1 MATVGNLFVNV
12 GASTRGLETGLKNA
26 QNKVESFAS
35 KATSSLS
42 GMRLQIPG
50 LGGMGV
56 DLGAISDRIKSIT
69 GSFSGF
75 TAITKA
81 AAEQQGK
88 LTAAIK
94 ASEAAS
100 QSLAGAKGARK
111 NIGEARA
118 MLAKSGIDPN
128 TAATA
133 LKTVDTSAMRDKITA
148 TTKAATDARLA
159 LTAAEKAGVTSGAEQ
174 HAAALAKAQ
183 NAVAASTARVKD
195 LQVGLAAAESAG
207 AASGAEQRAAA
218 LAKAQNAL
226 AASTARVKESQVGL
240 AAAEKAGA
248 ASGAEQHAAAVA
260 KAQNALAASAA
271 RVKESQ
277 AGLAAAQSAGAA
289 SGAEQKAAALAK
301 AQNTVAASA
310 ARLKESQVA
319 LAAATKS
326 ASGLNGG
333 YYATLMN
340 DGQATRMA
348 ASANKQL
355 EKSRRDVAKA
365 TQAHSAAEEVLKGV
379 QNSAPV
385 VAGTAAIEAAKKR
398 LIETTKAQKASEE
411 ALNKIQNSAPSIG
424 GAKAI
429 EAAKKRLIETTKAQ
443 KASEEVLKGVQN
455 SAPVIAG
462 VNAIE
467 AAKKRLVDA
476 TMAQQ
481 SSEEALKAIQSA
493 APVLVGV
500 KAIEGAKKR
509 LVDATLA
516 QKKAEEALGAARV
529 SNQAKE
535 EMRSKLNAKGI
546 DLSKGQGALK
556 LQDLSPFQQA
566 AAAAKAEVVSLEGS
580 LAKSGSGMAK
590 FAAYAGAAVTPV
602 LAVAAALGAALAA
615 AMAFTMGQA
624 KQMDALQ
631 DAAVAAGTNVETMQR
646 LSATYNELGAASGAS
661 EMASQKLAMKLE
673 EAVQGS
679 TEALQSFQ
687 RLGLDLEAI
696 ASSTPD
702 EALQKTIGAISALGS
717 QREKMLALRDVFGKS
732 GVGLAAVVN
741 ASAKSFKEASDR
753 AAKIVIPAS
762 IVSTLAAANDKV
774 ESTFKAFDKLQ
785 AVLAAKMAPTLE
797 KMADALF
804 NFMTTDTASLE
815 SGFDGIAA
823 VVSVIYEVCV
833 AIVDVIRI
841 AWNAAC
847 FLIEGAMAM
856 IAGICYGVLKL
867 VQAIAY
873 GFEAVSGSTHEASA
887 SIGEMADVALELTKQ
902 LAIAAG
908 TDLSDVGSAMGMDM
922 ADAAKSV
929 EKATAAAQ
937 QAADKN
943 AVTIRIAADQAS
955 LKKVNDELQSMR
967 DKVANL
973 RFGEDSQQLD
983 RISKGSKGD
992 PIKMKEAEGLQQTLK
1007 TLQATDDVKKQIAE
1021 TTQKIREAYN
1031 QSASVTAKQLALE
1044 KGVDPVL
1051 AEQLATLIEQDE
1063 LQQRI
1068 NAKNQ
1073 AGVDLVRNLQSEVD
1087 AVGMSERDVLK
1098 LKMFQQGIGDDLV
1111 KQALELQDILDNA
1124 KIDSSLKDHFTAL
1137 NESLLKATGNERAL
1151 VENQLK
1157 NIGLTGDA
1165 LQNAVDQTMDINAK
1179 IDEANKTT
1187 ANTETITSTIEDL
1200 ANQLDALKLGDA
1212 GVLEKKLRS
1221 AGAGDTEVAKAL
1233 AMQAEIAA
1241 LNESKTAGTD
1251 KGQKDIQG
1259 VVDSIDTAFG
1269 SFKIGGGRS
1278 GEMVQ
1283 EDILSESAKQTNL
1296 LASIANNTGS
1306 MSPTGA
1312 TDTLMASGS
1321 TSSTLP
1327 ISPGMA
1333 RQTDET
1339 SVLLKESNTYLKA
1352 IATNTAAFAG
1362 VLT

>member
-12 GASTRGLETGLKNA
+12 GASTRGLESGLKRA
-26 QNKVESFAS
+26 EKQVQSFAS

-42 GMRLQIPG
+42 GLRFQLPG
-50 LGGMGV
+50 LGGIGV
-56 DLGAISDRIKSIT
+56 DLGAIADRVKSIT

-75 TAITKA
+75 AAITKA

-100 QSLAGAKGARK
+100 QALAGAKGARK
-111 NIGEARA
+111 NIGEARS

-128 TAATA
+128 SAATA
-133 LKTVDTSAMRDKITA
+133 LKTVDTSAMREKIA
-148 TTKAATDARLA
+148 TSTKAATEARLA
-159 LTAAEKAGVTSGAEQ
+159 LTAAEKAGVASGAEQ

-183 NAVAASTARVKD
+183 NAVAAS
-195 LQVGLAAAESAG
+195 
-207 AASGAEQRAAA
+207 
-218 LAKAQNAL
+218 
-226 AASTARVKESQVGL
+226 
-240 AAAEKAGA
+240 
-248 ASGAEQHAAAVA
+248 
-260 KAQNALAASAA
+260 
-271 RVKESQ
+271 
-277 AGLAAAQSAGAA
+277 
-289 SGAEQKAAALAK
+289 
-301 AQNTVAASA
+301 A
-310 ARLKESQVA
+310 ARLKESQTS
-319 LAAATKS
+319 LSAATKS

-333 YYATLMN
+333 YYATLMK

-355 EKSRRDVAKA
+355 EKSRASVASA
-365 TQAHSAAEEVLKGV
+365 TQAHSAAEEALKAV
-379 QNSAPV
+379 QSSAPV
-385 VAGTAAIEAAKKR
+385 LAGAAAIEK
-398 LIETTKAQKASEE
+398 
-411 ALNKIQNSAPSIG
+411 
-424 GAKAI
+424 
-429 EAAKKRLIETTKAQ
+429 
-443 KASEEVLKGVQN
+443 
-455 SAPVIAG
+455 
-462 VNAIE
+462 
-467 AAKKRLVDA
+467 AKKRLVDA
-476 TMAQQ
+476 TM
-481 SSEEALKAIQSA
+481 
-493 APVLVGV
+493 
-500 KAIEGAKKR
+500 
-509 LVDATLA
+509 A
-516 QKKAEEALGAARV
+516 QKKAEEALGAARAA
-529 SNQAKE
+529 NQAKE
-535 EMRSKLNAKGI
+535 AMRAKLSAKGI

-556 LQDLSPFQQA
+556 LQDLSPFQKS
-566 AAAAKAEVVSLEGS
+566 AAAAKAEVLSLESS
-580 LAKSGSGMAK
+580 LAKSGSGMGNFAK
-590 FAAYAGAAVTPV
+590 YAMAAVNPV
-602 LAVAAALGAALAA
+602 LAVGAALGAALAA

-631 DAAVAAGTNVETMQR
+631 DAAIAAGMNVESMQR

-679 TEALQSFQ
+679 TEAQQSF
-687 RLGLDLEAI
+687 RNLGLDLESI

-741 ASAKSFKEASDR
+741 ASADAFKEASDR
-753 AAKIVIPAS
+753 AAKIVIPAN
-762 IVSTLAAANDKV
+762 IVSTLAGVNDKV

-815 SGFDGIAA
+815 SGFEGVAA
-823 VVSVIYEVCV
+823 VVSVIYEVIV

-841 AWNAAC
+841 VWNAAC
-847 FLIEGAMAM
+847 FLIEGALAI
-856 IAGICYGVLKL
+856 IAGICGGILKL

-873 GFEAVSGSTHEASA
+873 GFEVVSGSTHEASE
-887 SIGEMADVALELTKQ
+887 SIGEAADLALELTKQ

-908 TDLSDVGSAMGMDM
+908 MDLSDMGSAMGMSTE
-922 ADAAKSV
+922 DAAKAV
-929 EKATAAAQ
+929 EKTAAAAQ
-937 QAADKN
+937 EAANKH
-943 AVTIRIAADQAS
+943 AVTIKIAADQAS
-955 LKKVNDELQSMR
+955 MKKVNDELQSMR

-1021 TTQKIREAYN
+1021 TSQRIRETYN
-1031 QSASVTAKQLALE
+1031 DSASITAEQLALE
-1044 KGVDPVL
+1044 SGVDPVL
-1051 AEQLATLIEQDE
+1051 AKQLATLIEQE
-1063 LQQRI
+1063 EIQKRVH
-1068 NAKNQ
+1068 AATK
-1073 AGVDLVRNLQSEVD
+1073 AGTDIVKDLQSQVD
-1087 AVGMSERDVLK
+1087 GVGMSETETLR
-1098 LKMFQQGIGDDLV
+1098 LKMEQQGIGDDLI
-1111 KQALELQDILDNA
+1111 KQALELQGILDSA
-1124 KIDSSLKDHFTAL
+1124 KIDSSLKDHFTSL

-1165 LQNAVDQTMDINAK
+1165 LQNAVDKTMDINAK
-1179 IDEANKTT
+1179 IDEANKQT
-1187 ANTETITSTIEDL
+1187 ANTETITSTMQDL
-1200 ANQLDALKLGDA
+1200 ADQLDSLKLGEA

-1241 LNESKTAGTD
+1241 LNESKTAGAD

-1269 SFKIGGGRS
+1269 SFKLGGVSS

-1283 EDILSESAKQTNL
+1283 KDILSESAKQTQL
-1296 LASIANNTGS
+1296 LSVIAGKTTGTVMMAGMADQSGASLGS
-1306 MSPTGA
+1306 MPGTVGMTK
-1312 TDTLMASGS
+1312 TDTDLVSAVNQSNKYLADIAS
-1321 TSSTLP
+1321 
-1327 ISPGMA
+1327 
-1333 RQTDET
+1333 
-1339 SVLLKESNTYLKA
+1339 
-1352 IATNTAAFAG
+1352 NTAAFAG

>member
-111 NIGEARA
+111 NIGEARS

-128 TAATA
+128 SAATA
-133 LKTVDTSAMRDKITA
+133 LKTVDTSAMREKIA
-148 TTKAATDARLA
+148 TSTKAATDARLA
-159 LTAAEKAGVTSGAEQ
+159 LTAAEKAGAASGAEQ
-174 HAAALAKAQ
+174 HAAALSSAQ
-183 NAVAASTARVKD
+183 NALAASTSRVKES
-195 LQVGLAAAESAG
+195 QAALVAAHRAG

-218 LAKAQNAL
+218 LAKAQNA
-226 AASTARVKESQVGL
+226 
-240 AAAEKAGA
+240 
-248 ASGAEQHAAAVA
+248 
-260 KAQNALAASAA
+260 
-271 RVKESQ
+271 
-277 AGLAAAQSAGAA
+277 
-289 SGAEQKAAALAK
+289 
-301 AQNTVAASA
+301 VAASA
-310 ARLKESQVA
+310 AKVKESQVA

-333 YYATLMN
+333 YYATLMK

-355 EKSRRDVAKA
+355 EKSRENVAKA
-365 TQAHSAAEEVLKGV
+365 TKAHSAAEEALKAV
-379 QNSAPV
+379 QGSAPV
-385 VAGTAAIEAAKKR
+385 IAGAAAIEAAKKK
-398 LIETTKAQKASEE
+398 LIDATMSQKASEE
-411 ALNKIQNSAPSIG
+411 AL
-424 GAKAI
+424 KA
-429 EAAKKRLIETTKAQ
+429 
-443 KASEEVLKGVQN
+443 VQN
-455 SAPVIAG
+455 S
-462 VNAIE
+462 
-467 AAKKRLVDA
+467 
-476 TMAQQ
+476 
-481 SSEEALKAIQSA
+481 

-500 KAIEGAKKR
+500 KAIESAKKR
-509 LVDATLA
+509 LVDATMA
-516 QKKAEEALGAARV
+516 QKKAEEALGAARAA
-529 SNQAKE
+529 NQAKE
-535 EMRSKLNAKGI
+535 AMRAKLGAKGI

-556 LQDLSPFQQA
+556 LQDLSPFQKA
-566 AAAAKAEVVSLEGS
+566 AAAAKAEVVSLESS

-590 FAAYAGAAVTPV
+590 FAAYAGAAITPV

-679 TEALQSFQ
+679 TEAQQSFQ
-687 RLGLDLEAI
+687 RLGLDLESI

-741 ASAKSFKEASDR
+741 ASAESFKAASDR

-815 SGFDGIAA
+815 SGFEGIAS

-833 AIVDVIRI
+833 AIVDVIRVL
-841 AWNAAC
+841 WNAAC
-847 FLIEGAMAM
+847 FVIEGAMAM
-856 IAGICYGVLKL
+856 IAGICGGVLKL

-873 GFEAVSGSTHEASA
+873 GMELLGGNTHEVSE
-887 SIGEMADVALELTKQ
+887 SIGEVADGALELTKQ

-908 TDLSDVGSAMGMDM
+908 MDLSDVGSAMGMDM

-937 QAADKN
+937 QAADKH
-943 AVTIRIAADQAS
+943 AVTIKIAADQAS

-973 RFGEDSQQLD
+973 RFGEDSQQLE

-1068 NAKNQ
+1068 NAQNQ

-1187 ANTETITSTIEDL
+1187 ANTETINSTIEGL
-1200 ANQLDALKLGDA
+1200 ADQLDALKLGDA

>member
-12 GASTRGLETGLKNA
+12 GASTRGLESGLKRA
-26 QNKVESFAS
+26 EKQVQSFAS
-35 KATSSLS
+35 KASSSLS
-42 GMRLQIPG
+42 GLRLQIPG
-50 LGGMGV
+50 FGAMGV
-56 DLGAISDRIKSIT
+56 DLGVISDRIKSIT

-75 TAITKA
+75 AAITKA

-128 TAATA
+128 SAATA
-133 LKTVDTSAMRDKITA
+133 LKTVDTSAMRQKIA
-148 TTKAATDARLA
+148 TSTKAATEARLA
-159 LTAAEKAGVTSGAEQ
+159 LT
-174 HAAALAKAQ
+174 
-183 NAVAASTARVKD
+183 
-195 LQVGLAAAESAG
+195 
-207 AASGAEQRAAA
+207 
-218 LAKAQNAL
+218 
-226 AASTARVKESQVGL
+226 
-240 AAAEKAGA
+240 AAEKAGA
-248 ASGAEQHAAAVA
+248 ASGAEQHAAV
-260 KAQNALAASAA
+260 
-271 RVKESQ
+271 
-277 AGLAAAQSAGAA
+277 
-289 SGAEQKAAALAK
+289 LAK
-301 AQNTVAASA
+301 AQEAVAAST
-310 ARLKESQVA
+310 ARLKESQTS

-326 ASGLNGG
+326 ASKLNAD
-333 YYATLMN
+333 YYARVGDRQPRRAQKVN
-340 DGQATRMA
+340 AE
-348 ASANKQL
+348 L
-355 EKSRRDVAKA
+355 EKSQAGVASA
-365 TQAHSAAEEVLKGV
+365 TQAHSAAEEALKAA
-379 QNSAPV
+379 QSSAPV
-385 VAGTAAIEAAKKR
+385 LAGSAAIEK
-398 LIETTKAQKASEE
+398 
-411 ALNKIQNSAPSIG
+411 
-424 GAKAI
+424 
-429 EAAKKRLIETTKAQ
+429 
-443 KASEEVLKGVQN
+443 
-455 SAPVIAG
+455 
-462 VNAIE
+462 
-467 AAKKRLVDA
+467 AKKRLVDA
-476 TMAQQ
+476 TM
-481 SSEEALKAIQSA
+481 
-493 APVLVGV
+493 
-500 KAIEGAKKR
+500 
-509 LVDATLA
+509 A
-516 QKKAEEALGAARV
+516 QKKAEEALGAARAA
-529 SNQAKE
+529 NQAKE
-535 EMRSKLNAKGI
+535 AMRAKLGAKGI

-556 LQDLSPFQQA
+556 LQDLSPFQKS
-566 AAAAKAEVVSLEGS
+566 AAAAKAEVLSLESS
-580 LAKSGSGMAK
+580 LAKSGSGMGK

-602 LAVAAALGAALAA
+602 LAVGAALGAALAA

-624 KQMDALQ
+624 KAMDALQ
-631 DAAVAAGTNVETMQR
+631 DAAIAGGMNVESMQR
-646 LSATYNELGAASGAS
+646 LASTYNELGAASGAS
-661 EMASQKLAMKLE
+661 EMASQKLSMKLE

-679 TEALQSFQ
+679 TEAQQSFQ
-687 RLGLDLEAI
+687 RLGLDLESI

-717 QREKMLALRDVFGKS
+717 QREKMLALKDVFGKS

-741 ASAKSFKEASDR
+741 SSAEAFQEASDR

-762 IVSTLAAANDKV
+762 IVSTLAGVNDKV
-774 ESTFKAFDKLQ
+774 EGTFKAFDKLQ
-785 AVLAAKMAPTLE
+785 AMLAAKIAPTLT
-797 KMADALF
+797 KMSDALF
-804 NFMTTDTASLE
+804 DFMTTDTASLE
-815 SGFDGIAA
+815 SGFEGIAA

-887 SIGEMADVALELTKQ
+887 SIGEMADGALELTKQ

-973 RFGEDSQQLD
+973 RFGDDSQQLE
-983 RISKGSKGD
+983 RITKGSKGD
-992 PIKMKEAEGLQQTLK
+992 PVKMKEAEGLQQTLK
-1007 TLQATDDVKKQIAE
+1007 TLQATDDVKKQIEE
-1021 TTQKIREAYN
+1021 TTQRIREAYN
-1031 QSASVTAKQLALE
+1031 DSASITAKQLALE

-1051 AEQLATLIEQDE
+1051 AEQLATLIEQEE
-1063 LQQRI
+1063 LQKRLNERQ
-1068 NAKNQ
+1068 K
-1073 AGVDLVRNLQSEVD
+1073 AGIDIVRDLQSQVD
-1087 AVGMSERDVLK
+1087 GVGMGEMEVLR
-1098 LKMFQQGIGDDLV
+1098 LKMEQQGIGDDLI
-1111 KQALELQDILDNA
+1111 KQALELQGILEQS

-1137 NESLLKATGNERAL
+1137 NDSLLKATGNERAL

-1165 LQNAVDQTMDINAK
+1165 LQNAVDKTMDINAK

-1187 ANTETITSTIEDL
+1187 ENTETITSTFEDL

-1241 LNESKTAGTD
+1241 INDAKTAGAD

-1269 SFKIGGGRS
+1269 SFKLGGASS

-1283 EDILSESAKQTNL
+1283 KDILSESAKQTQL
-1296 LASIANNTGS
+1296 LSVIAGKTTGTGIMATAPTANAMMAGKTTATEMIPGVATANAMMAALANPSGASLGS
-1306 MSPTGA
+1306 MPGTVGMTK
-1312 TDTLMASGS
+1312 TDTDLVSAVNQSNKYLADIAS
-1321 TSSTLP
+1321 
-1327 ISPGMA
+1327 
-1333 RQTDET
+1333 
-1339 SVLLKESNTYLKA
+1339 
-1352 IATNTAAFAG
+1352 NTAAFAG